1 MGVESEVL
9 VENVG
14 HFHSSSKY
22 SPQYTRGSEM
32 YLTMTARVVCFV
44 ILHLRMNCKTSKWFS
59 PIYLITR
66 FIHVRT
72 RDLRYYT

>member
-32 YLTMTARVVCFV
+32 YLTMTARVVWRV
-44 ILHLRMNCKTSKWFS
+44 IYIPLSTELLTKEQTINRN
-59 PIYLITR
+59 
-66 FIHVRT
+66 
-72 RDLRYYT
+72 